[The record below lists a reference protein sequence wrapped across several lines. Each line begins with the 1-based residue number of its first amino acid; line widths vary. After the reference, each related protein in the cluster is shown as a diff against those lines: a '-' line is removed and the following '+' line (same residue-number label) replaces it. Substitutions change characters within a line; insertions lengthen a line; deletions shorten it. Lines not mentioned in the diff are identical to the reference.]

1 MRLPIPRP
9 CEALSL
15 PLKWVPVGMHAR
27 GLALVVN
34 RLFADALDAGELDFL
49 EGKVLHVEVED
60 VGLHYRLVMRG
71 GRLAAAA
78 AEAPVDVCFRGELQT
93 FLQLATRREDADTL
107 FFQRRLRIEG
117 DTATGLHLKN
127 FLDAREGALLP
138 PALQYSL
145 ERMTDL
151 YGRYCGREDMAAV

>member
-1 MRLPIPRP
+1 
-9 CEALSL
+9 
-15 PLKWVPVGMHAR
+15 MHAR

-71 GRLAAAA
+71 GRFAAAA
-78 AEAPVDVCFRGELQT
+78 AEAPVDVGFRGELQT
-93 FLQLATRREDADTL
+93 FLQLAARREDADTL

-127 FLDAREGALLP
+127 FPDAREGALLP

-151 YGRYCGREDMAAV
+151 YGRYCGREDVAAV